1 MAGETLL
8 NFIQNMTTAH
18 LEKQTLLCP
27 FVAPIDRQS
36 FLSHQFF
43 VVFDSVNKIKAIRRE
58 RVSEQQDADYSRRSV
73 SLLTEELQTLL
84 NSIHTSISM
93 YLPHLSSYVYLCMLT
108 YLISLSAFFL
118 IFCSITPFSFL
129 FPSLSPVPRT
139 SLIHPS
145 FSFCQSF
152 SFLPFSSPNVLSSH
166 FHFWLFPLYL
176 SRVIFL
182 QKCLFWHFFHYS
194 FLPSIFSS
202 FTCSLCYDRGVGVGF
217 GLINTTASPSSA
229 PLSGSGH

>member
-43 VVFDSVNKIKAIRRE
+43 VVFDSVNKIKAISRE

-118 IFCSITPFSFL
+118 IFCSITSFSFL
-129 FPSLSPVPRT
+129 FPSLSPVPHT

-166 FHFWLFPLYL
+166 FHFWLFHY
-176 SRVIFL
+176 IFL
-182 QKCLFWHFFHYS
+182 ASFSSKNVCFDIFFTTLS
-194 FLPSIFSS
+194 FLPSFPPSHVAYVM
-202 FTCSLCYDRGVGVGF
+202 TGVWVL
-217 GLINTTASPSSA
+217 GLV
-229 PLSGSGH
+229 